1 MTNARVFK
9 LDGYEITPLPLLA
22 RIYKSVPGTG
32 KVAVVQADITSINR
46 IVKRFNTVAGGWGG
60 VTTTDS
66 GSAISI
72 PAAIFNALQTA
83 NDWWKDTI
91 GYNFAD
97 TIPAAKFP
105 GMGAYSIVYTFTPAS
120 ASFSIF
126 PLVVKAQMV
135 SLQGTLVEG

>member
-9 LDGYEITPLPLLA
+9 LEGYEQTALPILS
-22 RIYKSVPGTG
+22 RVYKSVPGTG
-32 KVAVVQADITSINR
+32 KVAAQQADITSINR
-46 IVKRFNTVAGGWGG
+46 IVRRFNTVAGGWGG

-66 GSAISI
+66 GTALTVA
-72 PAAIFNALQTA
+72 AAIFNALQTS

-97 TIPAAKFP
+97 TVPAAKFP

-126 PLVVKAQMV
+126 PLVITARMI